1 MLLRE
6 DDLIMKRGR
15 IWTWEKMGKWINEG
29 RGLGEGSEY
38 LPWITVNDFPSNGI
52 VSRELGVKTKRMHH
66 FLSRL
71 EYNYFLLLDYSKYVI
86 DIREQYPLLDLEL
99 AMEIAKEK
107 KIKYPTDNRSGT
119 PYVMSTDFII
129 TIKEK
134 NCETIIARTVK
145 SSNELEKK
153 RVQEKFEI
161 ERCYWK
167 RKNIDWGIITELDLP
182 LPLVNN
188 LRRIRNANI
197 VMSYSMLTKEMVHLL
212 EEFIIYL
219 SESTLDLEQSLEVFT
234 RENLLK
240 NGTAL
245 TFFNFL
251 VFHHVIKIN
260 LQQDFKMHMLDRN
273 NFYVDKE
280 AFYDHFIP

>member
-1 MLLRE
+1 MRS
-6 DDLIMKRGR
+6 GR
-15 IWTWEKMGKWINEG
+15 MWTWKKMKKWIDEG

-52 VSRELGVKTKRMHH
+52 VSRELGLKTKRMHH

-71 EYNYFLLLDYSKYVI
+71 EYNYFLLLDYSKDVI

-107 KIKYPTDNRSGT
+107 KIKYPTDSKSNT

-134 NCETIIARTVK
+134 NCEKIIARTVK
-145 SSNELEKK
+145 PSNELEKK

-167 RKNIDWGIITELDLP
+167 QKNIDWEIITEKDIP

-188 LRRIRNANI
+188 LKRIRNANI
-197 VMSYSMLTKEMVHLL
+197 VISYPTLTKEMIDLL
-212 EEFIIYL
+212 EKFVVYINK
-219 SESTLDLEQSLEVFT
+219 STVCLERSLEVFT
-234 RENLLK
+234 RENSLR
-240 NGTAL
+240 NGTGL

-251 VFHHVIKIN
+251 IFHHVIKIN
-260 LQQDFKMHMLDRN
+260 LQQDFKIHMLKRN
-273 NFYVDKE
+273 DFYVDEE
-280 AFYDHFIP
+280 AFYERFIP

>member
-1 MLLRE
+1 
-6 DDLIMKRGR
+6 MKRAR
-15 IWTWEKMGKWINEG
+15 MWTWGKMKKWIDEG

-52 VSRELGVKTKRMHH
+52 VSRELGLKTKRMHH

-71 EYNYFLLLDYSKYVI
+71 EYNYFLLLDYSKHVI

-107 KIKYPTDNRSGT
+107 KIKYPTDSRSNT

-129 TIKEK
+129 TINENHCEK
-134 NCETIIARTVK
+134 IIARTVK
-145 SSNELEKK
+145 PSNELGKK

-161 ERCYWK
+161 ERCYWEQ
-167 RKNIDWGIITELDLP
+167 KNIDWGIITEQDIP

-188 LRRIRNANI
+188 LKRIRNANI
-197 VMSYSMLTKEMVHLL
+197 VISYPTLTKEMIHLL
-212 EEFIIYL
+212 EKFVVYL
-219 SESTLDLEQSLEVFT
+219 NKSTVCLEHSLEAFT
-234 RENLLK
+234 RENSLR
-240 NGTAL
+240 NGTVL

-260 LQQDFKMHMLDRN
+260 LQQDFKMHMLERDD
-273 NFYVDKE
+273 FYVDKE
-280 AFYDHFIP
+280 AFYDRFIP

>member
-1 MLLRE
+1 
-6 DDLIMKRGR
+6 MKSGR
-15 IWTWEKMGKWINEG
+15 LWTWKKMEKWIDEG

-52 VSRELGVKTKRMHH
+52 VSRELGLKTKRMHH

-71 EYNYFLLLDYSKYVI
+71 EYNYFLLLDYSKDVI

-107 KIKYPTDNRSGT
+107 KIKYPTDSKSNT

-134 NCETIIARTVK
+134 NCEKIIARTVK
-145 SSNELEKK
+145 PSNELEKK

-161 ERCYWK
+161 ERCYWEQ
-167 RKNIDWGIITELDLP
+167 KNIDWEIITEKDIP

-188 LRRIRNANI
+188 LKRIRNANI
-197 VMSYSMLTKEMVHLL
+197 VISYPTLTKEMIDLL
-212 EEFIIYL
+212 EKFVVYINK
-219 SESTLDLEQSLEVFT
+219 STVCLERSLEVFT
-234 RENLLK
+234 RENSLR
-240 NGTAL
+240 NGTGL

-251 VFHHVIKIN
+251 IFHHVIKIN
-260 LQQDFKMHMLDRN
+260 LQQDFKIQMLKRN
-273 NFYVDKE
+273 DFYVDEE
-280 AFYDHFIP
+280 AFYERFIP

>member
-1 MLLRE
+1 
-6 DDLIMKRGR
+6 MKRGR
-15 IWTWEKMGKWINEG
+15 MWTWKKMRKWIDEG

-38 LPWITVNDFPSNGI
+38 QPWITVNDFPSKGI
-52 VSRELGVKTKRMHH
+52 VSRELGLKTKRMHH

-71 EYNYFLLLDYSKYVI
+71 EYNYFLLLDYSKHVI

-99 AMEIAKEK
+99 AMEIAREK
-107 KIKYPTDNRSGT
+107 KIKYPTDSRSGT

-129 TIKEK
+129 TINENHFEK
-134 NCETIIARTVK
+134 IIARTVK
-145 SSNELEKK
+145 PSIELEKK

-167 RKNIDWGIITELDLP
+167 QKNIDWGIITERDVP

-188 LRRIRNANI
+188 LKRIRSANI
-197 VMSYSMLTKEMVHLL
+197 VMSYSMLTKEIIHLL
-212 EEFIIYL
+212 EKLIIYL
-219 SESTLDLEQSLEVFT
+219 KESTLCLEQSLEVFT

-251 VFHHVIKIN
+251 VFHHVIKID
-260 LQQDFKMHMLDRN
+260 LQQDFKMHMLDRDD
-273 NFYVDKE
+273 FYVDKE

>member
-1 MLLRE
+1 MTSHQTVLYL
-6 DDLIMKRGR
+6 GS
-15 IWTWEKMGKWINEG
+15 W
-29 RGLGEGSEY
+29 GLKQKECT
-38 LPWITVNDFPSNGI
+38 I
-52 VSRELGVKTKRMHH
+52 

-71 EYNYFLLLDYSKYVI
+71 EYNYFLLLDYSKHVI

-107 KIKYPTDNRSGT
+107 KIKYPTDSRSST
-119 PYVMSTDFII
+119 PYIMSTDFII
-129 TIKEK
+129 TINEN
-134 NCETIIARTVK
+134 NCEKIIARTVK

-161 ERCYWK
+161 ERCYWEQ
-167 RKNIDWGIITELDLP
+167 KNIDWGIITERDVP
-182 LPLVNN
+182 LPFVNN
-188 LRRIRNANI
+188 LKRIRNANI
-197 VMSYSMLTKEMVHLL
+197 VMSCPMLTKEMIHLL
-212 EEFIIYL
+212 EKFVVYL
-219 SESTLDLEQSLEVFT
+219 NESTVYLEKSLEVFT

-260 LQQDFKMHMLDRN
+260 LQQDFKIHWLGRED
-273 NFYVDKE
+273 FYVDRE
-280 AFYDHFIP
+280 AFYEHFIS

>member
-1 MLLRE
+1 
-6 DDLIMKRGR
+6 MKRGR
-15 IWTWEKMGKWINEG
+15 MWTWKKMKKWIDEG

-52 VSRELGVKTKRMHH
+52 VSRELGLKTKRMHH
-66 FLSRL
+66 FL
-71 EYNYFLLLDYSKYVI
+71 FLDYSKHVI

-107 KIKYPTDNRSGT
+107 KIKYPTDRRSNT

-129 TIKEK
+129 TINENHCEK
-134 NCETIIARTVK
+134 IIARTVK
-145 SSNELEKK
+145 PSNELGKK

-161 ERCYWK
+161 ERCYWEQ
-167 RKNIDWGIITELDLP
+167 KNIDWGIITEQDIP

-188 LRRIRNANI
+188 LKRIRNANI
-197 VMSYSMLTKEMVHLL
+197 VISYPKLTKEMIHLL
-212 EEFIIYL
+212 EKFVVYL
-219 SESTLDLEQSLEVFT
+219 NKSTVCLEHSLEAFT
-234 RENLLK
+234 RENNLR
-240 NGTAL
+240 NGTVL

-260 LQQDFKMHMLDRN
+260 LQQDFKMHMLERDD
-273 NFYVDKE
+273 FYVDKE
-280 AFYDHFIP
+280 AFYDRFIP

>member
-1 MLLRE
+1 M
-6 DDLIMKRGR
+6 
-15 IWTWEKMGKWINEG
+15 WTWKKMKKWIDEG

-52 VSRELGVKTKRMHH
+52 VSRELGLKTKRMHH

-71 EYNYFLLLDYSKYVI
+71 EYNYFLLLDYSKDVI

-107 KIKYPTDNRSGT
+107 KIKYPTDSKSNT

-134 NCETIIARTVK
+134 NCEKIIARTVK
-145 SSNELEKK
+145 PSNELEKK

-167 RKNIDWGIITELDLP
+167 QKNIDWEIITEKDIP

-188 LRRIRNANI
+188 LKRIRNANI
-197 VMSYSMLTKEMVHLL
+197 VISYPTLTKEMIDLL
-212 EEFIIYL
+212 EKFVVYINK
-219 SESTLDLEQSLEVFT
+219 STVCLERSLEVFT
-234 RENLLK
+234 RENSLR
-240 NGTAL
+240 NGTGL

-251 VFHHVIKIN
+251 IFHHVIKIN
-260 LQQDFKMHMLDRN
+260 LQQDFKIHMLKRN
-273 NFYVDKE
+273 DFYVDEE
-280 AFYDHFIP
+280 AFYERFIP

>member
-1 MLLRE
+1 
-6 DDLIMKRGR
+6 MKSGR
-15 IWTWEKMGKWINEG
+15 MWTWRKMEKWIGEG

-52 VSRELGVKTKRMHH
+52 VSRELGLKTKRMHH

-71 EYNYFLLLDYSKYVI
+71 EYNYFLLLDFSKDVI

-107 KIKYPTDNRSGT
+107 KIKYPTDSKSNT

-129 TIKEK
+129 TINENHCEK
-134 NCETIIARTVK
+134 IIARTVK
-145 SSNELEKK
+145 PSNELEKK

-161 ERCYWK
+161 ERCYWEQ
-167 RKNIDWGIITELDLP
+167 KNIDWGIITEKDIP

-188 LRRIRNANI
+188 LKRIRNANI
-197 VMSYSMLTKEMVHLL
+197 VISYPTLTKEIIDLL
-212 EEFIIYL
+212 EKFVVYINK
-219 SESTLDLEQSLEVFT
+219 STVCLEHSLEVFT
-234 RENLLK
+234 RENSLK
-240 NGTAL
+240 NGTVL

-260 LQQDFKMHMLDRN
+260 LQQDFKMHMLERN
-273 NFYVDKE
+273 DFHVDEE
-280 AFYDHFIP
+280 AFYELFIP